1 VEQISGRAAVRPCGS
16 DLIRPAISKKTGTE
30 ITGRKRRLI
39 RKNGIQSGCVQMVG
53 KHEAMAVLQS
63 SNDVL

>member
-1 VEQISGRAAVRPCGS
+1 VAVILS
-16 DLIRPAISKKTGTE
+16 DQQSAKKRHRNRRTQANQ
-30 ITGRKRRLI
+30 RLI